1 MFIYRQFGA
10 ISSIEFSCNVFKKN
24 KKYINIYLETE
35 LEVLSRL
42 RYKKAGSS
50 LKRVQWET

>member
-10 ISSIEFSCNVFKKN
+10 ISSIEFSCNVLK

-35 LEVLSRL
+35 LEALSRL
-42 RYKKAGSS
+42 RYKKEGSS
-50 LKRVQWET
+50 FKIVQWET